1 VRLLIGGSTALVVA
15 AVLVAPIVL
24 LTGRQAKPCAQALRY
39 QTREYLARSVVPAG
53 LVQGVAIGVGVT
65 SRCGGSPPANVNI
78 RSLRGVKPTVAV
90 GIAGDQS
97 SIYIRRGVCQRAS
110 ARGLLGCLSGKG

>member
-97 SIYIRRGVCQRAS
+97 SIYIRRGVCPRAS
-110 ARGLLGCLSGKG
+110 ARELLGCLSGTG